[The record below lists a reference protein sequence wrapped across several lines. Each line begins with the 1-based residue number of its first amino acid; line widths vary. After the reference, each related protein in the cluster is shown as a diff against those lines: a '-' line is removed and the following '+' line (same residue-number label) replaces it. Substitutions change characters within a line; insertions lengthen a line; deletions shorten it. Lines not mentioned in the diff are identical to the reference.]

1 MHILKLDYQQMKFI
15 HNFICYMFKTFTQ
28 EVVKILVREKG
39 RDLTQS
45 YDKSP
50 YTDRKIK
57 KSNVVTPTRN
67 QKLRLQNNSVPTY
80 DGQLG

>member
-1 MHILKLDYQQMKFI
+1 
-15 HNFICYMFKTFTQ
+15 MFKTFTQ
-28 EVVKILVREKG
+28 KVVKILVREKG

-57 KSNVVTPTRN
+57 KATW
-67 QKLRLQNNSVPTY
+67 
-80 DGQLG
+80 